1 MCGCNMSAFFYSL
14 ASEHIRQKV
23 GIAED
28 LHYPNDTF
36 YSFAC
41 IGIFSITVVLLIV
54 LATQHSLYIAVFILH
69 LDFCL
74 IMLYLLLCMRLG
86 KHWINTLICALDS
99 IFIAEDMA
107 RRRTSTPQR
116 NVVRQP
122 IQQPMRQEPVKQEYV
137 EVHEQTQNNQGFLS
151 VDMSKLDAA
160 FKGGMFNRH

>member
-1 MCGCNMSAFFYSL
+1 MRGCNMSAFFYSL

-54 LATQHSLYIAVFILH
+54 LATQHSLHVAVFILH

-99 IFIAEDMA
+99 IFITEDMA
-107 RRRTSTPQR
+107 RRRTSTQQR

-122 IQQPMRQEPVKQEYV
+122 RQQPTRQEPVKQEYV
-137 EVHEQTQNNQGFLS
+137 EVHEQAQNNQGFLS
-151 VDMSKLDAA
+151 VDMNKLDAA

>member
-1 MCGCNMSAFFYSL
+1 MSAFFYSL

-41 IGIFSITVVLLIV
+41 IGIFSLTVVLLIV

-107 RRRTSTPQR
+107 RRRTSTQER
-116 NVVRQP
+116 NAIR
-122 IQQPMRQEPVKQEYV
+122 QPMRQPVQRQKPVKQEYV
-137 EVHEQTQNNQGFLS
+137 EMHEQQVQNSQGFLS

>member
-1 MCGCNMSAFFYSL
+1 MSAFFYSL

-41 IGIFSITVVLLIV
+41 IGIFSLTVVLLIV
-54 LATQHSLYIAVFILH
+54 LATQHSLHVAVFILH

-99 IFIAEDMA
+99 IFITEDLA
-107 RRRTSTPQR
+107 RRRSSTQQR
-116 NVVRQP
+116 NVVRQS
-122 IQQPMRQEPVKQEYV
+122 MRQPAQREEPVKQEYV
-137 EVHEQTQNNQGFLS
+137 EVHEQAQNNQGFLS
-151 VDMSKLDAA
+151 VDMNKLDAA

>member
-1 MCGCNMSAFFYSL
+1 MRGCNMSAFFYSL

-54 LATQHSLYIAVFILH
+54 LATQHSLHVAVFILH

-99 IFIAEDMA
+99 IFVIEEVV
-107 RRRTSTPQR
+107 RKRQPQQR
-116 NVVRQP
+116 SVVRQP
-122 IQQPMRQEPVKQEYV
+122 RQQPTRQEPVKQEYV
-137 EVHEQTQNNQGFLS
+137 EVHEQAQNNQGFLS
-151 VDMSKLDAA
+151 VDMNKLDAA

>member
-1 MCGCNMSAFFYSL
+1 MSAFFYCL

-54 LATQHSLYIAVFILH
+54 LATQHSLHVAVFILH

-99 IFIAEDMA
+99 IFVIEEVV
-107 RRRTSTPQR
+107 RKRQPQQR
-116 NVVRQP
+116 SVVRQP
-122 IQQPMRQEPVKQEYV
+122 RQQPTRQEPVKQEYV
-137 EVHEQTQNNQGFLS
+137 EVHEQAQNNQGFLS

>member
-1 MCGCNMSAFFYSL
+1 MRGCNMSAFFYCL

-54 LATQHSLYIAVFILH
+54 LATQHSLHVAVFILH

-99 IFIAEDMA
+99 IFVIEEVV
-107 RRRTSTPQR
+107 RKRQPQQR
-116 NVVRQP
+116 SVVRQP
-122 IQQPMRQEPVKQEYV
+122 RQQPTRQEPVKQEYV
-137 EVHEQTQNNQGFLS
+137 EVHEQAQNNQGFLS
-151 VDMSKLDAA
+151 DDMNKLDAA
-160 FKGGMFNRH
+160 FKGGMFYRL

>member
-1 MCGCNMSAFFYSL
+1 MSAFFYSL

-54 LATQHSLYIAVFILH
+54 LATQHSLHVAVFILH

-99 IFIAEDMA
+99 IFVIEEVV
-107 RRRTSTPQR
+107 RKRQPQQR
-116 NVVRQP
+116 SVVRQP
-122 IQQPMRQEPVKQEYV
+122 RQQPTRQEPVKQEYV
-137 EVHEQTQNNQGFLS
+137 EVHEQAQNNQGFLS
-151 VDMSKLDAA
+151 VDMNKLDAA
-160 FKGGMFNRH
+160 FKGGMFNRHKKEKNI

>member
-1 MCGCNMSAFFYSL
+1 MSAFFYSL

-23 GIAED
+23 GVAED

-74 IMLYLLLCMRLG
+74 IMLYLFLCMRLG

-99 IFIAEDMA
+99 IFITEEMA
-107 RRRTSTPQR
+107 RRRTNTQQR

-122 IQQPMRQEPVKQEYV
+122 MRQPVQRQEPVKQEYV
-137 EVHEQTQNNQGFLS
+137 EVHEQAQNNQGFLS
-151 VDMSKLDAA
+151 VDMNKLDAA

>member
-1 MCGCNMSAFFYSL
+1 MSAFFYSL

-99 IFIAEDMA
+99 IFITEDLA
-107 RRRTSTPQR
+107 RRRSSTQR

-122 IQQPMRQEPVKQEYV
+122 MRQPAQRQEPVKQEYV
-137 EVHEQTQNNQGFLS
+137 EVHEQAQNNQGFLS
-151 VDMSKLDAA
+151 VDMNKLDAA